1 MGNTYQQIIEGKFKP
16 VVTTI
21 PSQERIVEL
30 LSKKYSDKLFIQN
43 FILHLFMFR
52 CKRGLINLRE
62 IPQLVKREGIKCI
75 VWFEY
80 IEIEQE
86 KLLEILNS
94 LEDLQKALESVC
106 YLITGD
112 IVGWILS

>member
-1 MGNTYQQIIEGKFKP
+1 
-16 VVTTI
+16 
-21 PSQERIVEL
+21 
-30 LSKKYSDKLFIQN
+30 
-43 FILHLFMFR
+43 MFR

-62 IPQLVKREGIKCI
+62 IPQLVKRLEGIKCI

-94 LEDLQKALESVC
+94 LEDLQKH
-106 YLITGD
+106 
-112 IVGWILS
+112 